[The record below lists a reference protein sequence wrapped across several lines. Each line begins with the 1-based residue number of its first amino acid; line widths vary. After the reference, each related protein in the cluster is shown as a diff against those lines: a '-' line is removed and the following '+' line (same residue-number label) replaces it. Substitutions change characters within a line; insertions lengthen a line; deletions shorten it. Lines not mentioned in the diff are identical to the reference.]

1 MDISTHALT
10 WSATIL
16 DLMWMSDREIST
28 HALTWSATRCCA
40 RDTRDKS
47 ISTHALT
54 WSATYTSID
63 GAKNSGYFNSRT
75 HVECDKQNRFRH
87 QKQRISTHALTWSAT
102 KMTLREKVA
111 EVIST
116 HALTWSATQLD
127 VSRLAEQQF
136 QLTHSRGVRHRYDQ
150 SYCTTQNFN
159 SRTHVECDTCC
170 MKSNSS
176 SAKFQLTHSRG
187 VRPCRIW
194 ILYLLRRF
202 QLTHSRG
209 VRRGQSCLCLLLCP
223 FQLTH
228 SRGVRHP
235 QIFKKDG
242 SLNFNSRTHVE
253 CDKTLAGSA
262 DTPLD
267 FNSRT
272 HVECDSLSAQ
282 FGV

>member
-1 MDISTHALT
+1 MECDPAKGIPGARFRQDFNSRTHVECDLTNTCEVIALDISTHALT

-159 SRTHVECDTCC
+159 SRTHVECDPFI
-170 MKSNSS
+170 KSLS
-176 SAKFQLTHSRG
+176 SAAGISTHALTWSATPG
-187 VRPCRIW
+187 PGT
-194 ILYLLRRF
+194 LLM
-202 QLTHSRG
+202 L
-209 VRRGQSCLCLLLCP
+209 
-223 FQLTH
+223 
-228 SRGVRHP
+228 
-235 QIFKKDG
+235 
-242 SLNFNSRTHVE
+242 
-253 CDKTLAGSA
+253 
-262 DTPLD
+262 
-267 FNSRT
+267 
-272 HVECDSLSAQ
+272 
-282 FGV
+282 